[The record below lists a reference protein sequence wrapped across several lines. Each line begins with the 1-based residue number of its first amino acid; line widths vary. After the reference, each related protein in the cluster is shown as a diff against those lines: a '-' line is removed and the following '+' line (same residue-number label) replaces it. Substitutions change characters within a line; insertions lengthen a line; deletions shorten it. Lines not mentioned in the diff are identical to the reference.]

1 MLTKCNKL
9 IHANKMLKHVNNMLI
24 HVNIR
29 IAISGLQT
37 SLSVYVSLDIII
49 IFSKMLIH
57 DSNVKNHFNNTLK
70 DHSNMLP

>member
-29 IAISGLQT
+29 ITISGLQT
-37 SLSVYVSLDIII
+37 SVYVSLDIILI
-49 IFSKMLIH
+49 ICSKMLIH

-70 DHSNMLP
+70 DLSNMLP